1 VFEELH
7 DMAHPA
13 EVLAAARAALAE
25 DGAVLV
31 ADERVA
37 EQFSAPG
44 DPVERIMYGWSV
56 RHRLPASRVEADS
69 AALGTALRPSTVRD
83 LGAKAGFGQVE
94 VLPIE
99 NEFFRFYLL
108 RR

>member
-1 VFEELH
+1 
-7 DMAHPA
+7 MAHPA

-56 RHRLPASRVEADS
+56 RHRLPASWVEADS
-69 AALGTALRPSTVRD
+69 AALGTALWPSTVRD
-83 LGAKAGFGQVE
+83 LGSKAGFGQVE